1 MRPLLH
7 LPFCCRLFA
16 LIRKEFLHMLRDKST
31 ILIGVFLPIAL
42 ILLFG
47 YGLSLD
53 IKNTPIAIALED
65 ASPTANDIASG
76 FTLSPYFSVTIVS
89 SMQEAQ
95 ELLKEKKVKSII
107 RFPNNFSQ
115 QYAAGQGQ
123 IQVILN
129 GTDANTASIVNNY
142 IAATLATWSQKQLER
157 SQAGKTRGT
166 IGTITIEPRIWFNSA
181 NTSTWFLVPGL
192 IVLIMTLVGTFLT
205 SLVVAREWER
215 GTLEALFVT
224 PVRPMEIL
232 IAKIIPYLSIG
243 LFGWLLCILAAKF
256 MFSVPIH
263 GSLWILFFCSVLY
276 LLVAVGIGL
285 FISSAAKNQFIAS
298 QLALI
303 SSLLP
308 AMMLSG
314 FLFDLRNVPPFVR
327 MVGQILPA
335 TYFMDVTK
343 TLFLAGNVWPLIIKN
358 SLVLMAYAV
367 LFLLLARRKTQKK
380 LK

>member
-1 MRPLLH
+1 MYKLLH
-7 LPFCCRLFA
+7 SPFFYRLSA
-16 LIRKEFLHMLRDKST
+16 LIRKEFQHMLRDKST
-31 ILIGVFLPIAL
+31 MLIGVFLPMVL

-53 IKNTPIAIALED
+53 IKNTPVAIALED
-65 ASPTANDIASG
+65 PSPTANDIASS
-76 FTLSPYFSVTIVS
+76 FALSPYFAVTTVS

-95 ELLKEKKVKSII
+95 KLLNDKKVNSII
-107 RFPNNFSQ
+107 RFPNNFSR
-115 QYAAGQGQ
+115 QYALGQGK

-129 GTDANTASIVNNY
+129 GTDANTASIVKGY
-142 IAATLATWSQKQLER
+142 IEATLGVWSQKQLER
-157 SQAGKTRGT
+157 TQAGKNRGT
-166 IGTITIEPRIWFNSA
+166 IGSITVEPRIWFNSA

-243 LFGWLLCILAAKF
+243 LFGWLLCVLAARF
-256 MFSVPIH
+256 MFAVPIH

-285 FISSAAKNQFIAS
+285 FISSATKNQFIAS

-327 MVGQILPA
+327 MVGQALPA

-343 TLFLAGNVWPLIIKN
+343 TLFLAGNIWPLIIKN
-358 SLVLMAYAV
+358 SLVLMAYAL
-367 LFLLLARRKTQKK
+367 LFLFLARRKTQKR
-380 LK
+380 LN